1 MSIGLMIIGLGNH
14 TKTKI
19 IPTLEQLSIPIAAI
33 LSSTKIEYY
42 NEVKVFNE
50 LEIVLKKNNIT
61 HCIIS
66 TTPSKQIIYIKKLK
80 FLNIKTYVE
89 KPAFVT
95 NNDLYSVENL
105 ISKKKYLTEGL
116 MYRFSSGFDYFL
128 KKFNKVNKTDYEI
141 TLKFILPVPEDS
153 FLRTFRNKK
162 DLKNS
167 IIYDIG
173 TYIFDF
179 LWVLQLTNL
188 KVEELTIEKF
198 NNKILKKTKFSIY
211 SQNHNSFKK
220 INVEIGYGNIY
231 KNEINFVSEDQ
242 NYNINPFFWGRH
254 GNINIIN
261 FKEKPSNKVQIVT
274 KSALKIILYK
284 WFNGIEDKMINDLQ
298 CFKRYNF
305 VISELEKLERKIFNY
320 V

>member
-66 TTPSKQIIYIKKLK
+66 TTPSKQIIYIKKLQ

-116 MYRFSSGFDYFL
+116 MYRFS
-128 KKFNKVNKTDYEI
+128 
-141 TLKFILPVPEDS
+141 
-153 FLRTFRNKK
+153 
-162 DLKNS
+162 
-167 IIYDIG
+167 
-173 TYIFDF
+173 
-179 LWVLQLTNL
+179 
-188 KVEELTIEKF
+188 
-198 NNKILKKTKFSIY
+198 
-211 SQNHNSFKK
+211 
-220 INVEIGYGNIY
+220 
-231 KNEINFVSEDQ
+231 
-242 NYNINPFFWGRH
+242 
-254 GNINIIN
+254 
-261 FKEKPSNKVQIVT
+261 
-274 KSALKIILYK
+274 
-284 WFNGIEDKMINDLQ
+284 
-298 CFKRYNF
+298 
-305 VISELEKLERKIFNY
+305 
-320 V
+320 